1 MTATTNKEILASF
14 KSIEGPEDAIT
25 VFLPDLKRF
34 CKAVHA
40 NYIIF
45 EVLGT
50 DDNEQVARL
59 HADEKRLALNLDRIA
74 TTERTQQGSDDTVA
88 EVNRRAS
95 GILAPPSPD
104 REAPAPA
111 SGTVIKPTNVKWP
124 FSEQQ
129 STTFKI
135 IKQASDEHFPGLL
148 GDIDPLDAEC
158 GTQAFT
164 TLCMVVIP
172 RDAEPKAAAKHA
184 YHAHLSK
191 INAGDLLYPHYGT
204 MVYLEKITSYYDG
217 KAQDLSRVV
226 EDLIIAVRGALP
238 DGVLAARLDRLVA
251 TRANSKQP
259 R

>member
-14 KSIEGPEDAIT
+14 KTIEGPEDAIT

-104 REAPAPA
+104 REAPGEDHQLLRRFGAGPLSSGRGSDHRRARCPPRRRTCRA
-111 SGTVIKPTNVKWP
+111 S
-124 FSEQQ
+124 
-129 STTFKI
+129 
-135 IKQASDEHFPGLL
+135 
-148 GDIDPLDAEC
+148 
-158 GTQAFT
+158 
-164 TLCMVVIP
+164 
-172 RDAEPKAAAKHA
+172 
-184 YHAHLSK
+184 
-191 INAGDLLYPHYGT
+191 
-204 MVYLEKITSYYDG
+204 
-217 KAQDLSRVV
+217 
-226 EDLIIAVRGALP
+226 
-238 DGVLAARLDRLVA
+238 
-251 TRANSKQP
+251 
-259 R
+259 

>member
-1 MTATTNKEILASF
+1 MTATTTKEILASF

-59 HADEKRLALNLDRIA
+59 HADEKRLAMNLDRIA

-95 GILAPPSPD
+95 GVQAPPSPD

-135 IKQASDEHFPGLL
+135 IKQASDEHFPGL
-148 GDIDPLDAEC
+148 
-158 GTQAFT
+158 
-164 TLCMVVIP
+164 
-172 RDAEPKAAAKHA
+172 
-184 YHAHLSK
+184 
-191 INAGDLLYPHYGT
+191 
-204 MVYLEKITSYYDG
+204 IT
-217 KAQDLSRVV
+217 
-226 EDLIIAVRGALP
+226 
-238 DGVLAARLDRLVA
+238 
-251 TRANSKQP
+251 
-259 R
+259 